1 MTKSAVTRLND
12 MADVGAFIRA
22 RRKKLGYTQAELAEM
37 VGVGVTYLSHLENG
51 KETAEMGKA
60 LFLLQMLGVD
70 LYAKERS

>member
-1 MTKSAVTRLND
+1 MTKLND

-37 VGVGVTYLSHLENG
+37 
-51 KETAEMGKA
+51 GKA

-70 LYAKERS
+70 LYAQERS